1 MERLESEQLHL
12 TKEHQNTHLIFV
24 SSSSDEEETSN
35 ETAQPS
41 QHQLVTEQVLH
52 GVKN

>member
-24 SSSSDEEETSN
+24 SSSDEEETSN

-41 QHQLVTEQVLH
+41 QLQMATEQVLH